1 MDTKD
6 KVQITIAAIGV
17 FGAISVALIANWK
30 TLFPTEPPS
39 AKSQPPLTQGAA
51 VVKEAASNAPSGN
64 LGSGTTK
71 PEKAT
76 TVAAPASVQ
85 RSKSVRAPQEE
96 KAPRYV
102 RAERV
107 ITRQIDFTQE
117 MYGAGITLG
126 PNEGLI
132 GVESK
137 YKRYPWSLK
146 IDNAEVISNVTWHP
160 RTETNV
166 PEPKIEVRENAVSLV
181 FALAIFPKG
190 PDINNRIKGE
200 VRIEYVALEKE

>member
-6 KVQITIAAIGV
+6 KVQITIAVIGV
-17 FGAISVALIANWK
+17 IGAISVALIANWK
-30 TLFPTEPPS
+30 TLFPSEPPP

-51 VVKEAASNAPSGN
+51 MVKEAASSDPKGN
-64 LGSGTTK
+64 LSGSTK
-71 PEKAT
+71 LEKET
-76 TVAAPASVQ
+76 TVATPASVP
-85 RSKSVRAPQEE
+85 RSKSIRAPQEE

-102 RAERV
+102 RTERV
-107 ITRQIDFTQE
+107 ITRQIDFAQE

-160 RTETNV
+160 RNETNV
-166 PEPKIEVRENAVSLV
+166 PEPKIEVRENTVSLV

-190 PDINNRIKGE
+190 PEQNNRIKGE